1 LNGPRRLESQN
12 DWNSIMTS
20 DMPED
25 VRDVHRVN
33 AIVSVFGAVFVHA
46 FMLADFFILGLA
58 IIAAP
63 FSVFDGLT
71 IESTPDPI
79 LALALALV
87 PSATGLTWLYFAYL
101 KDPTLDL
108 MKARTHG
115 RCREFV
121 YSTVDDPEAAEQWVD
136 APLPNRTRRWL
147 AVIALAAPVTVFAV
161 TELDTTFVTAS
172 LGLLLAVGFVQ
183 SVRTVTDTT
192 SLRPLSQ
199 HMRYIFAGPFVLSL
213 VGVPVILLIVAL
225 IRRPILLVGD
235 LFSWNGPV
243 TFTALYTA
251 ACVSGHCTTLLYDS
265 RKIETEQQP
274 GTSTIDG
281 AEPSEGPST
290 VTGERS
296 SDAATDSGRTVPTQV
311 FVTLAG
317 VLVIQAVGALIFLPF
332 SPAVVAA
339 AAIVQSIAIFGAA
352 RYIAPEAVRPRTTLV
367 GGSTAGGIGFLLGAE
382 VVDRSTG
389 LELLSD
395 LSGGV
400 AVVTIGFIAMYVTV
414 AGVSGVVSE

>member
-1 LNGPRRLESQN
+1 MG
-12 DWNSIMTS
+12 S

-25 VRDVHRVN
+25 IRDVHKVR
-33 AIVSVFGAVFVHA
+33 AAGGVFTAVLVHA
-46 FMLADFFILGLA
+46 FMLADFFVLGLA

-63 FSVFDGLT
+63 FSVLDGLT

-87 PSATGLTWLYFAYL
+87 PSATGLAWLYFAYL
-101 KDPTLDL
+101 KYPTRNFI
-108 MKARTHG
+108 KAPTHAS
-115 RCREFV
+115 CREFV
-121 YSTVDDPEAAEQWVD
+121 YNTVDDPEAAQQWAD
-136 APLPNRTRRWL
+136 TPLPNRTRRWL

-161 TELDTTFVTAS
+161 TELDTTFITAS

-199 HMRYIFAGPFVLSL
+199 HMRYIFAGPFILSL
-213 VGVPVILLIVAL
+213 VGIPVIILIVVL
-225 IRRPILLVGD
+225 IRRPILLVGN

-243 TFTALYTA
+243 IFTALYVA
-251 ACVSGHCTTLLYDS
+251 ACVSGHCATLLYDS
-265 RKIETEQQP
+265 RKIETEQQS

-281 AEPSEGPST
+281 TEPSEGPST

-296 SDAATDSGRTVPTQV
+296 SNAATDSGETVPTQV

-317 VLVIQAVGALIFLPF
+317 VLVVQAVGALIFLPF
-332 SPAVVAA
+332 SSVIVAA
-339 AAIVQSIAIFGAA
+339 AAIVQSIAIFGAV
-352 RYIAPEAVRPRTTLV
+352 RYIAPGAVRPRATLV
-367 GGSTAGGIGFLLGAE
+367 GGGAVGGLGFLLGAE
-382 VVDRSTG
+382 VVDRSTS
-389 LELLSD
+389 LELLSN

-400 AVVTIGFIAMYVTV
+400 AVVTIGFIATYVTV